1 MLEQRM
7 LAAEAWRGVGVV
19 VNICDQNTWET
30 EAGGLW
36 I

>member
-19 VNICDQNTWET
+19 IIT
-30 EAGGLW
+30 ALGLASPAAVTA
-36 I
+36 